1 MRQCRKCTLMKL
13 QNKIK
18 VSFAKGKLS
27 VLKTEM
33 LVQVFISKNCG
44 CDWNWFNGKA
54 SKNTHI
60 NMHRYKN
67 EVNFT
72 KWID

>member
-1 MRQCRKCTLMKL
+1 MKL

-33 LVQVFISKNCG
+33 LYRSSLAKTVDVIETDLMVKRVR
-44 CDWNWFNGKA
+44 
-54 SKNTHI
+54 THI
-60 NMHRYKN
+60 
-67 EVNFT
+67 
-72 KWID
+72 